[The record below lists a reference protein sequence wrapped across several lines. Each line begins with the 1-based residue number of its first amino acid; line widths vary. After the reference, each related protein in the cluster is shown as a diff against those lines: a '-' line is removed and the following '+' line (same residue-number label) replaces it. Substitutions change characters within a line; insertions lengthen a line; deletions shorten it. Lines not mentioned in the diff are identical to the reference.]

1 MRGVWRFEDLVAWQL
16 AVQLEQ
22 LVDRYS
28 ERPAI
33 KRDFKFR
40 EQLIDAAASGPR
52 NIAEGFGRYHHPE
65 FSRFARI
72 ARASEEEVLNH
83 FLRAQRK
90 GYISI
95 AECDDGPHAARKAL
109 KAVNGLIRYLDSTP
123 DFGKN

>member
-1 MRGVWRFEDLVAWQL
+1 MKGVWRFEDLVAWQL
-16 AVQLEQ
+16 AIQLEQ
-22 LVDRYS
+22 LADKYS

-33 KRDFKFR
+33 KRDFKFH

-72 ARASEEEVLNH
+72 ARASEG
-83 FLRAQRK
+83 AQRK
-90 GYISI
+90 GYITVD
-95 AECDDGPHAARKAL
+95 ECSECAHAARKAL

-123 DFGKN
+123 GFGK

>member
-33 KRDFKFR
+33 KRVFKFR

-95 AECDDGPHAARKAL
+95 AECDDGTHAARKPL